1 MALVLFMVLGAA
13 APAPIQRNQF
23 STNVPGEFVRGNVG
37 FTNTS
42 GVNGWITI
50 TSDGLRAFN
59 RGGLE
64 IVHIYTDNNLSAVD
78 FGAGFASIFTNGAAA
93 FTMKDPSQF
102 GLSVAGASGQSVDL
116 FRILGSSGN
125 LLAAIHSNGGFYSSL
140 LASNRAVVTTAGTNL
155 ATATG
160 TQDGTRFLRDD
171 NTYAVPA
178 GTGLSGTLLATNLAV
193 YTDGG
198 TNLVSAG
205 VSNLVWASTVDIN
218 FNVGPYQYLIMTN
231 DTTFTGSRLGAAKA
245 VAVKIFAG
253 STNYNLVFPSWTFIG
268 SSAPSVLAS
277 NKTAVLSLTA
287 FDVNTTNVIAA
298 WAVQP

>member
-42 GVNGWITI
+42 GVNGWIAI

-116 FRILGSSGN
+116 LRILGSAGN

-171 NTYAVPA
+171 NTYAVPVA
-178 GTGLSGTLLATNLAV
+178 ATPTETTLAYA
-193 YTDGG
+193 
-198 TNLVSAG
+198 
-205 VSNLVWASTVDIN
+205 ASTVTLD
-218 FNVGPYQYLIMTN
+218 FASTVYQFLIVTN
-231 DTTFTGSRLGAAKA
+231 DTTITNLNQAAVKNVVLSMIGNNTNCNLTFPANWQFLGAGAPA
-245 VAVKIFAG
+245 L
-253 STNYNLVFPSWTFIG
+253 LV
-268 SSAPSVLAS
+268 S
-277 NKTAVLSLTA
+277 NKWAVLSLTA
-287 FDVNTTNVIAA
+287 RGTSPTNIIAA
-298 WAVQP
+298 YAAQP